1 MIILKKIFNKI
12 YANFLK
18 IINFFK
24 RKYYITIYKKNIELN
39 DSPYLKQI
47 KEKRLSSNNDIC
59 HHFDNLFYE
68 VTSHNPKLIL
78 ELGVRNGE
86 STYVFDKIQ
95 KTLDCHFVSVDIEDC
110 SKVIEN
116 PKWIFVKE
124 DSRKFLNNF
133 NSWSEKNTNSLK
145 PNIIFIDTSHLYEE
159 TLEEIKLSEKNLS
172 DCGALIFHDSNHN
185 HITYL
190 ENNIIYDKF
199 NYSPQLGVKLAL
211 ENYFNCN
218 FNFKNQFIIIKK
230 GWLIKHY
237 PESFGLT
244 IMRKLK

>member
-12 YANFLK
+12 YSNFLK

-24 RKYYITIYKKNIELN
+24 TKHYLSIYKKNIELN

-95 KTLDCHFVSVDIEDC
+95 KTLNCHFVSVDIEDC
-110 SKVIEN
+110 SEVIEN
-116 PKWIFVKE
+116 PKWIFVK
-124 DSRKFLNNF
+124 R
-133 NSWSEKNTNSLK
+133 
-145 PNIIFIDTSHLYEE
+145 
-159 TLEEIKLSEKNLS
+159 
-172 DCGALIFHDSNHN
+172 
-185 HITYL
+185 
-190 ENNIIYDKF
+190 
-199 NYSPQLGVKLAL
+199 
-211 ENYFNCN
+211 
-218 FNFKNQFIIIKK
+218 
-230 GWLIKHY
+230 
-237 PESFGLT
+237 
-244 IMRKLK
+244 R